1 MKYKSI
7 LLAIVV
13 VFAGFGL
20 PYRALATASSGVVIS
35 ELSMGSVT
43 SATEEFVE
51 LYNNSTSTVS
61 MSGWSLYYKSA
72 TGKTYSKRATFTASA
87 SVSSHSFFLV
97 STNTGADLTLI
108 SGMAQTAGVIE
119 LRDNTGAIVDK
130 VGWGSADTSTGKP
143 AVAPEAGQS
152 LYRQYEDG
160 TATMV
165 NTSDNFSDFYI
176 AAVMTPKALPAVEAE
191 QVDENIT
198 YPALVVNELYPNPT
212 DDQSESAD
220 EFIEIYNPNSVDVD
234 INGWLLRDS
243 AGNTFIIKN
252 HTILAGG
259 YIVLMSSE
267 THLSLNNTGDVI
279 SLINPAGDTV
289 DQSADYGESK
299 EGLSWGLVNGTWDWN
314 TMPTP
319 AVYNSTVYVSPVVT
333 KPVASKST
341 AKTTTAKK
349 KAAVKKAAA
358 TKPKASK
365 LKATKAA
372 ASNSDAS
379 GENQAGLQS
388 NFANLWPWLLI
399 ILGTGTIGY
408 GIYEYKPEI
417 IAFYYQLKN
426 KLGAGR

>member
-1 MKYKSI
+1 MKFKSI

-13 VFAGFGL
+13 AFAGFGV
-20 PYRALATASSGVVIS
+20 PFRAQAVSPTSVVIS
-35 ELSMGSVT
+35 ELSMGSAT

-51 LYNNSTSTVS
+51 LYNNSATTVS

-72 TGKTYSKRATFTASA
+72 TGTSYSKRATFSATASLQTHA
-87 SVSSHSFFLV
+87 FYLA
-97 STNTGADLTLI
+97 STNTPNDLSLI
-108 SGMAQTAGVIE
+108 SGMSQTGGVVE
-119 LRDNTGAIVDK
+119 LRDDKGVVVDRVGYGGATLSI
-130 VGWGSADTSTGKP
+130 GKP

-152 LYRQYEDG
+152 LYRQYDEG
-160 TATMV
+160 TTTMV

-176 AAVMTPKALPAVEAE
+176 AASVTPKALPAVEAE

-234 INGWLLRDS
+234 INGWLLKDS
-243 AGNTFIIKN
+243 AGNTFIVKN

-259 YIVLMSSE
+259 YTVLMSAE

-319 AVYNSTVYVSPVVT
+319 AVYNSAVYVSPVVT

-358 TKPKASK
+358 TKAKASK

-372 ASNSDAS
+372 ASNSGAS
-379 GENQAGLQS
+379 DENQAGLQS

-426 KLGAGR
+426 KLGTGR